1 MAASLARPAR
11 VGAFKAL
18 TDWMG
23 YLTFLELGMGGAMMA
38 ALAIRIGRDDRA
50 AVSSM
55 LVAGVRLYSHI
66 MIASLACGICL
77 VIALPYVIPA
87 GDLTPGEL
95 RWAGAVTLL
104 SLSRSKR

>member
-1 MAASLARPAR
+1 
-11 VGAFKAL
+11 
-18 TDWMG
+18 
-23 YLTFLELGMGGAMMA
+23 MA

-66 MIASLACGICL
+66 MIASLACGIGL
-77 VIALPYVIPA
+77 VIALPYLIPA

-104 SLSRSKR
+104 SLLLSPLLVYRALADARQRSYLNWLLLSPKFRPN